1 MKAITIGKHSFQLKH
16 LLSAIGIILLLGI
29 GGAWWLRPHIS
40 PSFYVWK
47 TSFHLSASERS
58 LLASQEVDELFVRF
72 FDVDWD
78 GATQQPLPVANIHIS
93 DSTIRNFK
101 VIPVVF
107 ITNKVF
113 LNIMPDG
120 IRELVQKMHQTI
132 VAMANKHHLQISE
145 IQIDCDWT
153 EKSRTAYFQFLQL
166 FNERIDHQNIP
177 LSATIR
183 LHQIKYFKRTGIPP
197 VDRGM
202 LMFYNMGNMNDTLGN
217 NSIFNTR
224 DASQYVSSINDY
236 PLDLD
241 VALPIFSW
249 VVQSRQNRIVALMSN
264 TYAHELAQLTGVT
277 STKPLY
283 FRVDTPQFFRGEYFR
298 KGDCLKVESVSPSL
312 ALEAA
317 DLLSHHLT
325 KRSRRVVMFRLDSL
339 TISQYEE
346 KDIQAIMDCFR

>member
-1 MKAITIGKHSFQLKH
+1 MKAITIGKHSYQLKH
-16 LLSAIGIILLLGI
+16 LLLTIGILLLVAI

-47 TSFHLSASERS
+47 TSFHLSAPERS

-78 GATQQPLPVANIHIS
+78 GATQQPLPVATIHIS
-93 DSTIRNFK
+93 DSTIHNFK
-101 VIPVVF
+101 VVPVVF

-113 LNIMPDG
+113 LNIKPDG
-120 IRELVQKMHQTI
+120 IGELVQKTHQTI
-132 VAMANKHHLQISE
+132 VAMANKHHLQINE

-153 EKSRTAYFQFLQL
+153 EKSRMAYFQFLQL

-183 LHQIKYFKRTGIPP
+183 LHQIKYFTRTGIPP

-202 LMFYNMGNMNDTLGN
+202 LMFYNMGNLNDTLGN

-224 DASQYVSSINDY
+224 DAAQYVSSINDY

-249 VVQSRQNRIVALMSN
+249 VVQSRQGRIVALMGN
-264 TYAHELAQLTGVT
+264 TNEHELAQISGVT
-277 STKPLY
+277 LTNPLH
-283 FRVDTPQFFRGEYFR
+283 FKVDTPQFFRGEYFR

-317 DLLSHHLT
+317 NLLSQHLA